1 MTSRLTAD
9 SEFAVGCLM
18 GLHHTE
24 DTTMAK
30 RLEKLPRRR
39 CYEQVW
45 PQSDV
50 RYYFDIAFEHI
61 SRARGFRNI
70 GDRKW
75 AIANLDSAAHAHEKA
90 RQLLREIRA

>member
-24 DTTMAK
+24 NTTMAK

-39 CYEQVW
+39 SSQTW
-45 PQSDV
+45 PRSAVQQC
-50 RYYFDIAFEHI
+50 FDTAFSHTA
-61 SRARGFRNI
+61 RARGFMVAC
-70 GDRKW
+70 DFKY
-75 AIANLDSAAHAHEKA
+75 AQQCLADAAHAHDLA
-90 RQLLREIRA
+90 RQLVRGIRA

>member
-1 MTSRLTAD
+1 MTSRPTAD

-18 GLHHTE
+18 GLHHAE

-39 CYEQVW
+39 SSQAW
-45 PQSDV
+45 PRSAVQQC
-50 RYYFDIAFEHI
+50 FDIAYSHLATARSF
-61 SRARGFRNI
+61 RAL
-70 GDRKW
+70 GDRKY
-75 AIANLDSAAHAHEKA
+75 ANQSLESAAHAHEKA

>member
-1 MTSRLTAD
+1 MTSRPTAD

-18 GLHHTE
+18 GLHHAE

-39 CYEQVW
+39 SRLAW
-45 PQSDV
+45 PQSGIRDC
-50 RYYFDIAFEHI
+50 FDLAFEHLN
-61 SRARGFRNI
+61 RARGFRNI

-75 AIANLDSAAHAHEKA
+75 ADANLESAAHAHEKA
-90 RQLLREIRA
+90 RQLLREMRA